1 MTDPTPITMLVATMS
16 GTAEMVAYEALD
28 ALKRAGWRP
37 TLLRMEKAS
46 PAILAAGGV
55 FLICSST
62 YGQGDV
68 PDNGQALYLALTE
81 GRPDL
86 SGVRYGVIGLGDM
99 TYHATFCGGPKRLD
113 RLFSDLG
120 ARRIG
125 ELLCHDRRSAAY
137 PEEAALAWLETWLP
151 LLKDSLAETPMAGA
165 AG

>member
-1 MTDPTPITMLVATMS
+1 MTDATPITLLVATMS
-16 GTAEMVAYEALD
+16 GTAEMVAYEVLD
-28 ALKRAGWRP
+28 ALKRAGCRP

-46 PAILAAGGV
+46 PATLIAGGV

-86 SGVRYGVIGLGDM
+86 AGVRYGVIGLGDM

-113 RLFSDLG
+113 RLFSELG

-125 ELLCHDRRSAAY
+125 ELLCHDRKSAVY
-137 PEEAALAWLETWLP
+137 PEDAALAWLETWLP
-151 LLKDSLAETPMAGA
+151 LLAVSLAETPTA
-165 AG
+165 ATS